1 METKETTMAH
11 IIGENI
17 RNLRKARRMTQH
29 QLAAVKDIGISQPSL
44 AAYETEA
51 REPSA
56 RVINSLAD
64 YFGVTTDAI
73 FGREAA
79 EARCHS
85 LEIEAELAAKIEQI
99 AILTAECNLI
109 LNARKEHHHER

>member
-1 METKETTMAH
+1 METKEATMAH

-44 AAYETEA
+44 AA

>member
-1 METKETTMAH
+1 METKEATMAH

-29 QLAAVKDIGISQPSL
+29 Q
-44 AAYETEA
+44 
-51 REPSA
+51 
-56 RVINSLAD
+56 
-64 YFGVTTDAI
+64 
-73 FGREAA
+73 
-79 EARCHS
+79 
-85 LEIEAELAAKIEQI
+85 LAAKIEQI